1 MGAVL
6 ACGGKRP
13 VQGPAPAAPLPTGG
27 LAGQQV
33 SVLPLT
39 LVAAEEELH
48 WDTSLADRRAALAR
62 ADSVIEALLRA
73 RAPEVNWLFPD
84 ELRRVAR
91 RAPGVAPNPDQMGT
105 ALLRAENLSVIPDP
119 LRSQLRTLVAL
130 AGGGGGRYALVPAAL
145 VYRRPSAPEK
155 ASGDTGAEHVAPPHS
170 ATAELSMAMVDV
182 RLGRIEW
189 RTVARGDGDDPWSS
203 LGRAMKSVTPGLP

>member
-13 VQGPAPAAPLPTGG
+13 VQGPAPVAPLPTAG

-105 ALLRAENLSVIPDP
+105 AILLRGTNQDPEMVPDP
-119 LRSQLRTLVAL
+119 LRNELRTLAAL
-130 AGGGGGRYALVPAAL
+130 AGSGGGRYALVPAGL
-145 VYRRPSAPEK
+145 VFR
-155 ASGDTGAEHVAPPHS
+155 
-170 ATAELSMAMVDV
+170 
-182 RLGRIEW
+182 
-189 RTVARGDGDDPWSS
+189 RTVVPGCRGTACGAP
-203 LGRAMKSVTPGLP
+203 T

>member
-48 WDTSLADRRAALAR
+48 WDTSLADRRAALGR
-62 ADSVIEALLRA
+62 ADSSSLSGLLRA
-73 RAPEVNWLFPD
+73 CLEGREGAPC
-84 ELRRVAR
+84 A
-91 RAPGVAPNPDQMGT
+91 
-105 ALLRAENLSVIPDP
+105 
-119 LRSQLRTLVAL
+119 
-130 AGGGGGRYALVPAAL
+130 
-145 VYRRPSAPEK
+145 
-155 ASGDTGAEHVAPPHS
+155 
-170 ATAELSMAMVDV
+170 
-182 RLGRIEW
+182 
-189 RTVARGDGDDPWSS
+189 
-203 LGRAMKSVTPGLP
+203 

>member
-84 ELRRVAR
+84 DLRRAAR
-91 RAPGVAPNPDQMGT
+91 RAPSVAHNPDQMGT
-105 ALLRAENLSVIPDP
+105 AMLRAENISVVPDP
-119 LRSQLRTLVAL
+119 LRSELRTLVLEEAAGTAL
-130 AGGGGGRYALVPAAL
+130 QQLLVQGRDPEAA
-145 VYRRPSAPEK
+145 
-155 ASGDTGAEHVAPPHS
+155 
-170 ATAELSMAMVDV
+170 V
-182 RLGRIEW
+182 RV
-189 RTVARGDGDDPWSS
+189 VARAVAAFNQDDLSIKRPHPLVEQFDDGI
-203 LGRAMKSVTPGLP
+203 AVVA